1 MIYRVFY
8 HDKLV
13 STESSVKDTFYF
25 IKTRHYEIIDS
36 IEHINNSYI
45 NIYCI

>member
-13 STESSVKDTFYF
+13 STESSIKDTFYF
-25 IKTRHYEIIDS
+25 IKTRAYEIIDS
-36 IEHINNSYI
+36 IEHINNNYI
-45 NIYCI
+45 NIYFI

>member
-13 STESSVKDTFYF
+13 SIETSIKDTFYF
-25 IKTRHYEIIDS
+25 IKTREYEIIDS
-36 IEHINNSYI
+36 IEHINHNYI

>member
-13 STESSVKDTFYF
+13 STESSIKDTFYF
-25 IKTRHYEIIDS
+25 IK
-36 IEHINNSYI
+36 
-45 NIYCI
+45 IYNELKKRGVY